1 MKTKRFVSTLL
12 ALLLVCSLPVSAFAE
27 RVNTGPMENNDSP
40 LDVNAS
46 TGTITNNNGYVRLNY
61 GSITNNCEGGE
72 VDNNNG
78 AVGTNDGDIV
88 DNGINDHFGTVGIN
102 NGQVKHNNEFST
114 VTTNNGTV
122 DTNNGTVSTNNGTV
136 TDNYK
141 TVTDNYGT
149 VTTNGSEATKRDAEV
164 ETNYGTVT
172 NNNGTVTN
180 NGTEANHDNAIVE
193 TNNFFVNWNYG
204 TVTNNKNFVDNNFG
218 TVTNNYDRIFEN
230 YEGAEVT
237 DNKAGAVVLDNYG
250 TVNDNKGTV
259 DCNFGGT
266 VTTNNGTVN
275 CNDDGGTVETNK
287 GTVNNNFSQG
297 TVSTNEGTV
306 TENLGTVTTNEITGT
321 VTNKNN
327 GTVGTNYGT
336 VNEADGTTHYGVQVD
351 NEGDVSLAQKENGE
365 TWDLAQLFTKAGYVL
380 TGFIQAYQTG
390 ENGLTQASTT
400 VEGTSYTADCPN
412 VLTLIWQA
420 IVNPGSGEIAAAA
433 SDGTG
438 SFGPGSVISINGYTF
453 LLVAVVEDVYCL
465 ASVDSF
471 EQEQLSDLPALLAS
485 LLTEEQLTHVT
496 GEPELLDE
504 ALTARFFAGQGSHI
518 VFPCDSGLI
527 FS

>member
-1 MKTKRFVSTLL
+1 M
-12 ALLLVCSLPVSAFAE
+12 
-27 RVNTGPMENNDSP
+27 
-40 LDVNAS
+40 
-46 TGTITNNNGYVRLNY
+46 
-61 GSITNNCEGGE
+61 
-72 VDNNNG
+72 
-78 AVGTNDGDIV
+78 
-88 DNGINDHFGTVGIN
+88 
-102 NGQVKHNNEFST
+102 
-114 VTTNNGTV
+114 
-122 DTNNGTVSTNNGTV
+122 
-136 TDNYK
+136 
-141 TVTDNYGT
+141 
-149 VTTNGSEATKRDAEV
+149 
-164 ETNYGTVT
+164 
-172 NNNGTVTN
+172 
-180 NGTEANHDNAIVE
+180 
-193 TNNFFVNWNYG
+193 
-204 TVTNNKNFVDNNFG
+204 
-218 TVTNNYDRIFEN
+218 
-230 YEGAEVT
+230 
-237 DNKAGAVVLDNYG
+237 
-250 TVNDNKGTV
+250 
-259 DCNFGGT
+259 
-266 VTTNNGTVN
+266 
-275 CNDDGGTVETNK
+275 
-287 GTVNNNFSQG
+287 
-297 TVSTNEGTV
+297 

-438 SFGPGSVISINGYTF
+438 SFGPGSVISINGYKF

-471 EQEQLSDLPALLAS
+471 EDEALSDLPVLLAS

-504 ALTARFFAGQGSHI
+504 ELTARFFASQGSHI
-518 VFPCDSGLI
+518 VLPCDSGLI